1 MSHMQ
6 RGTYSAAYEMLVQA
20 VNSGADGKEIG
31 EDLFGAADLLNANP
45 SLLLA
50 LTDPSRVTG
59 DKEALV
65 NEVFGSSV
73 ASAAFEV
80 ISALV
85 ADHWSVPG
93 DFSAA
98 IADLGLDSHIL
109 AAMHDG
115 LYDDLCQ
122 ELIDAQSLIASNRD
136 LRVQLSDVGDG
147 NPRARAALARKVFG
161 GHVSKI
167 TERLLSRA
175 AFSTSYGQLLQTLR
189 NYADRAAA
197 ATGKQLVVASTAKA
211 LTEEQYYRLARLA
224 SFRWNS
230 AVQLATV
237 IDPSLLGGFR
247 LDAGEE
253 SVDTTV
259 RKDLIAAR
267 SVLAR

>member
-6 RGTYSAAYEMLVQA
+6 RSTYEAAYQMLVHA

-31 EDLFGAADLLNANP
+31 EDLFGAADLLNANS

-50 LTDPSRVTG
+50 LTDPSRASS
-59 DKEALV
+59 DKQTLADS
-65 NEVFGSSV
+65 VFGSSV
-73 ASAAFEV
+73 ATAAFEV

-85 ADHWSVPG
+85 ADHWSIPG
-93 DFSAA
+93 EFSAA

-109 AAMHDG
+109 AAMRDDK
-115 LYDDLCQ
+115 YDDLCQ
-122 ELIDAQSLIASNRD
+122 ELIDAQTLIASNRD
-136 LRVQLSDVGDG
+136 FRVQLSDIGDG
-147 NPRARAALARKVFG
+147 DPRARAALARKVFS

-175 AFSTSYGQLLQTLR
+175 AFSTPYGQLLQTLR
-189 NYADRAAA
+189 SYADRAAA
-197 ATGKQLVVASTAKA
+197 ATDKQLVVAYTAKP
-211 LTEEQYYRLARLA
+211 LSEEQYYRLERLA

-247 LDAGEE
+247 LDAGDE

-259 RKDLIAAR
+259 RRDLTAAR